1 MAIEVRVQSK
11 LPNALR
17 IKTAERL
24 VVLNG
29 VNSIEVGGI
38 LVGDLKNINGDGL
51 SATTLISQE
60 DWDFVLSQIGNSE
73 IIKNGIIWAAK
84 NESEAKVATRDK
96 AKQKHGFEPQNPNE
110 KIEDA
115 DGNIKLSATTLL

>member
-1 MAIEVRVQSK
+1 MANEVRVQSK

-17 IKTAERL
+17 IKNEERI

-29 VNSIEVGGI
+29 VNSLDVGGF
-38 LVGDLKNINGDGL
+38 VNINGDGL
-51 SATTLISQE
+51 SASTLISQD

-73 IIKNGIIWAAK
+73 AIKKGIVWVAK
-84 NESEAKVATRDK
+84 NEVEAKASTKDK